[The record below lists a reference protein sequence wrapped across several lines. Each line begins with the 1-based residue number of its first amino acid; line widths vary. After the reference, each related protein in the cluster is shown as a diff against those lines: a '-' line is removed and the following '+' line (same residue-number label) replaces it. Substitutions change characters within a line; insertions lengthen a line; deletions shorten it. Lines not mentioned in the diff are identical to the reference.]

1 MKFEF
6 GDRDRRALIF
16 LVCAVGLYGVV
27 SGVLFPAWD
36 NLAIAE
42 ASALEK
48 EDQLLRYRRA
58 LARAADYS
66 ALLEQART
74 RIAEGEARLIPGDNP
89 SLASA
94 QLQTLIEDAA
104 ERTGIELGQ
113 RTISPARLVDDY
125 FNEIMMSLVFQCTPG
140 QLVRFLSDIRSVD
153 NLVVVRSIQ
162 VSPNQTVDRVVLE
175 GEAVK
180 DLNVNVT
187 FGSILAT
194 PQLENAADEDFDEG

>member
-1 MKFEF
+1 MKFEL
-6 GDRDRRALIF
+6 GARDRRALIL
-16 LVCAVGLYGVV
+16 LVCAVGLYFLV
-27 SGVLFPAWD
+27 SGALFPAWD
-36 NLAIAE
+36 NLAAAE

-66 ALLEQART
+66 ALLEDARA
-74 RIAEGEARLIPGDNP
+74 RIAEGEERLIPGDNP

-94 QLQTLIEDAA
+94 QLQTRIEDAA
-104 ERTGIELGQ
+104 ERTSIELGQ
-113 RTISPARLVDDY
+113 RNISPARLVDDY
-125 FNEIMMSLVFQCTPG
+125 FNEIMMSLVFQSTPG

-162 VSPNQTVDRVVLE
+162 VSPIQTVDQVVLE

-194 PQLENAADEDFDEG
+194 PPLENAADED